1 MSKLKNVN
9 WLQLAI
15 DVVKV
20 LIGALGGA
28 IATTNSESVNQI
40 AYLLKTTI
48 I

>member
-9 WLQLAI
+9 WLQLVI

-40 AYLLKTTI
+40 AYLIKSSLI
-48 I
+48 